1 LPFRLFIPGKIWIRN
16 LKPAMKPKS
25 IILYAEDDPDDRELL
40 REAFYGNT
48 DPIEIYDVINGKEV
62 LLYLE
67 GQMGDLPS
75 LIILDLNMPILSG
88 RETLAIIKN
97 QRQTEK
103 IPVVVLTTSGS
114 PADKEFC
121 NQYNVEMIMKPQSP
135 MELKEIREKLLS
147 YL

>member
-1 LPFRLFIPGKIWIRN
+1 
-16 LKPAMKPKS
+16 MKPKS

-40 REAFYGNT
+40 REAFYGT
-48 DPIEIYDVINGKEV
+48 ADPVQIYDVINGKEV

-67 GQMGDLPS
+67 DQMGDLPS

-97 QRQTEK
+97 QKQTEK

-121 NQYNVEMIMKPQSP
+121 DQYDVEMIMKPHSP
-135 MELKEIREKLLS
+135 KELVEIRERLLS

>member
-1 LPFRLFIPGKIWIRN
+1 
-16 LKPAMKPKS
+16 MKPKS